1 MTTTMH
7 APVIE
12 ADAPRQLAASLR
24 RIGLR
29 QPAQAAF
36 RRAPPLQDITLR
48 LVDYLTDRP
57 TSPFTRRPLLDSCLD
72 AALTA
77 FFQFDTPCNENA
89 QRYLKTL
96 IARAADVLSVD
107 AVDGNARWDPVGP
120 EPLSAWLARFPDA
133 RVVPRPIHEPRLAPS
148 PFRQNLALRLLSASD
163 QQALH
168 ITIQQA
174 ARPPE

>member
-1 MTTTMH
+1 MTTID
-7 APVIE
+7 APVLE
-12 ADAPRQLAASLR
+12 TDAPRQLSASLR

-36 RRAPPLQDITLR
+36 RRVPALQEITLR

-77 FFQFDTPCNENA
+77 FFQLDTPANENA
-89 QRYLKTL
+89 HRYLKTL
-96 IARAADVLSVD
+96 IARSADVLGVD
-107 AVDGNARWDPVGP
+107 AIAGDARWNPVGA
-120 EPLSAWLARFPDA
+120 EPLSAWFARFPDA
-133 RVVPRPIHEPRLAPS
+133 VVVPRPIHEPRLAPAA
-148 PFRQNLALRLLSASD
+148 FRMNLALRLLSASD
-163 QQALH
+163 QEALH
-168 ITIQQA
+168 ITVQQA